1 MSTTVMSTIAMTIIM
16 STAAVTVITIT
27 AMSII
32 LMSIILMSIIL
43 MSIKAALSLAR
54 NAAIIEIPH
63 RFSNHMPFA
72 PKNAGGCLILSCF
85 LLVAYWL

>member
-32 LMSIILMSIIL
+32 LMSIILMSI
-43 MSIKAALSLAR
+43 KAALSLAR
-54 NAAIIEIPH
+54 NTAIIEIPL

-72 PKNAGGCLILSCF
+72 PKNAGGCLVLSCF
-85 LLVAYWL
+85 LPVAYWL

>member
-32 LMSIILMSIIL
+32 LMSI
-43 MSIKAALSLAR
+43 KAVLSLAR
-54 NAAIIEIPH
+54 NAAIIEIPL

-72 PKNAGGCLILSCF
+72 PKNAGGCLVLSCF
-85 LLVAYWL
+85 LPVAYWL